1 MRKTSLLFGF
11 IFTLCLISCNFNK
24 TSINRKSDKIDAEK
38 VTDELYSYIK
48 KKDFTRAEKLFSDQF
63 YAVTNRAGL
72 HDIFQKTNKTLG
84 DYEGRELLDWKT
96 NIIVGTNSK
105 SEYFFVYEVKYQ
117 KFKAKETIV
126 MFKEDDGVI
135 RIVSYNVSSDGFS
148 KSELQK

>member
-1 MRKTSLLFGF
+1 MKKKLFLSLIFALF
-11 IFTLCLISCNFNK
+11 LISCNFNK
-24 TSINRKSDKIDAEK
+24 TSINRESDKIDAEK
-38 VTDELYSYIK
+38 VTEELYSYIK

-135 RIVSYNVSSDGFS
+135 RIVSYNVSSDGFGNVS
-148 KSELQK
+148 D

>member
-1 MRKTSLLFGF
+1 MKKTLLTFCL
-11 IFTLCLISCNFNK
+11 IFTLHLISCNFN
-24 TSINRKSDKIDAEK
+24 TSNINRESDKIDAGK
-38 VTDELYSYIK
+38 VTEELYSYIK
-48 KKDFTRAEKLFSDQF
+48 EKDFTRTEKLFSDQF
-63 YAVTNRAGL
+63 YAVTNKAGL

-84 DYEGRELLDWKT
+84 NYEGRELLDWKT

-148 KSELQK
+148 NSELQK

>member
-1 MRKTSLLFGF
+1 MKKTLLAFGL
-11 IFTLCLISCNFNK
+11 IFTLCLISCNFNA
-24 TSINRKSDKIDAEK
+24 TNVNDESDKIDAEK
-38 VTDELYSYIK
+38 VTEELYSYIK

-63 YAVTNRAGL
+63 YAVTSKAGL

-84 DYEGRELLDWKT
+84 NYEERELLDWKT
-96 NIIVGTNSK
+96 SIIVGTNSK

-148 KSELQK
+148 NSELQK